1 MKQTFVKQVAL
12 FTPEIVCFV
21 SYVTSEGGETEA
33 AVPATP
39 GQVEESSEE
48 ALLQRALAMS
58 MDT

>member
-1 MKQTFVKQVAL
+1 MSRQAGEEGTGRD
-12 FTPEIVCFV
+12 E
-21 SYVTSEGGETEA
+21 EGGGEAEA

-39 GQVEESSEE
+39 GQGEESSEE